1 VKTKLLIPFAFI
13 AVLALLAGCGKEPT
27 ACFTFT
33 SVSVEDDIAI
43 LAGEDIDFESC
54 SKEAT
59 SYSWDFGDG
68 DDASKENV
76 THAFAEAGTYTVT
89 LTATGDGGSNSSSQD
104 IVVED
109 LKGTWEGTFT
119 LAAEDFP
126 IILDI
131 EQQGVELSGT
141 FQFDDGSGLADLSSG
156 SEVDG
161 RNVTIKFTV
170 PDATYPLPFKLVGDI
185 NDDVDEMSGTYSIT
199 GYTATGDW
207 TVSKAKKKSAV
218 NPNGKGLESFR
229 KKL

>member
-33 SVSVEDDIAI
+33 SVSVEDDITI

-54 SKEAT
+54 SQEAT

-68 DDASKENV
+68 EDDDTENP
-76 THAFAEAGTYTVT
+76 THAFAEAGSYTVT

-104 IVVED
+104 IEVED
-109 LKGTWEGTFT
+109 LNGTWEGSFT
-119 LAAEDFP
+119 LDTDEFP
-126 IILDI
+126 IILDL
-131 EQQGVELSGT
+131 EQEGVDITGT

-161 RNVTIKFTV
+161 RDITIKFTV
-170 PDATYPLPFKLVGDI
+170 PDATYPLPFKLVGEI
-185 NDDVDEMSGTYSIT
+185 NDDVDEMSGTYTIT
-199 GYTATGDW
+199 GYVATGDW
-207 TVSKAKKKSAV
+207 TVSRGKKKSAV
-218 NPNGKGLESFR
+218 NPSGKGLESFR